1 MKKAIDKRTLLAAA
15 GVVVLIVLFLVLPL
29 PDTPERTDGDRLIVA
44 VSIMPQAGL
53 VEAIGGDRVEVLVM
67 VPPGASPH
75 TYEVTPAQMV
85 KLSEAKIYA
94 KVGSPVEFELTSLGK
109 LIAANPNMLVV
120 DCSEDIQLLEILDHD
135 HHDDEEHHHEDD
147 HDHQHDDDGEDHHDD
162 DEHDHDHDDEHDHK
176 HTGPDPHIW
185 LSVRNAM
192 TMVQNI
198 CAGLV
203 QVDPANQAYYEQN
216 CAAYLEELGELDS
229 EITEILSGV
238 ENRRFIV
245 FHPAWGYFAHDY
257 GLVQIAVEKDGK
269 EPDID
274 YRIRLI
280 EEARE
285 HDIRVVFLSP
295 QYPTRSAEVIADAIG
310 GRVVL
315 IDPLAEDFI
324 ANMRLV
330 ASAMREA
337 ME

>member
-1 MKKAIDKRTLLAAA
+1 MKKATDKRILLGAA

-29 PDTPERTDGDRLIVA
+29 PGTPERTDGDRLVVA
-44 VSIMPQAGL
+44 VSIVPQAGF
-53 VEAIGGDRVEVLVM
+53 VEAVGGDKVEVVVM

-85 KLSEAKIYA
+85 RLSEAKMYA

-109 LIAANPNMLVV
+109 LIAANPNMRVV
-120 DCSEDIQLLEILDHD
+120 DCSEGIQLLEMDEHD
-135 HHDDEEHHHEDD
+135 HH
-147 HDHQHDDDGEDHHDD
+147 HDDAHEHLHDEDGEHHHDD
-162 DEHDHDHDDEHDHK
+162 DDHEHDDDHGREHD

-192 TMVQNI
+192 LMVQNI

-203 QVDPANQAYYEQN
+203 EIDPANQAYYEQN
-216 CAAYLEELGELDS
+216 CAAYLEQLGELDS

-238 ENRRFIV
+238 ENRRFLV
-245 FHPAWGYFAHDY
+245 FHPAWGYFAYDY
-257 GLVQIAVEKDGK
+257 QLVQIAVEKGGK

-280 EEARE
+280 QEARE

-295 QYPTRSAEVIADAIG
+295 QYPTRSAEVIADEIG
-310 GRVVL
+310 GQVVL
-315 IDPLAEDFI
+315 IDPLAKDFI

-330 ASAMREA
+330 AAAMREA
-337 ME
+337 MQ

>member
-1 MKKAIDKRTLLAAA
+1 MKHAVDRRIVLAAA
-15 GVVVLIVLFLVLPL
+15 GVVLLIVLFLVLPL
-29 PDTPERTDGDRLIVA
+29 PGTSERTDGDRLVVA
-44 VSIMPQAGL
+44 VSIVPQAGF
-53 VEAIGGDRVEVLVM
+53 VEAVGGDKVEVVVM

-75 TYEVTPAQMV
+75 TYEVTPDQMV
-85 KLSEAKIYA
+85 KLSEAKMYA
-94 KVGSPVEFELTSLGK
+94 KVGSPMEFELTSLDR
-109 LIAANPNMLVV
+109 LIAANPDMLIV
-120 DCSEDIQLLEILDHD
+120 DCSEGIQLLEM
-135 HHDDEEHHHEDD
+135 DEN
-147 HDHQHDDDGEDHHDD
+147 D
-162 DEHDHDHDDEHDHK
+162 DEHDDEQEYDHDHD
-176 HTGPDPHIW
+176 HTGTDPHIW

-192 TMVQNI
+192 KMVQNT

-203 QVDPANQAYYEQN
+203 EVDPANQAHYEQN
-216 CAAYLEELGELDS
+216 CAAYLQELEEFDR
-229 EITEILSGV
+229 EITDILSGV
-238 ENRRFIV
+238 QNRRFIV

-257 GLVQIAVEKDGK
+257 DLIQVAVEKGGK

-285 HDIRVVFLSP
+285 HDIRVVFLSL
-295 QYPTRSAEVIADAIG
+295 QYPVRSAEVIADEIG

-315 IDPLAEDFI
+315 LDPLAKDFI